1 MLQLFIAEVLIGSVG
16 VFAHEG
22 GQDPITTVFFRCV
35 FGSAFVLAWGIARGQ
50 LRGVFGDS
58 ALLRAAV
65 LSGVLLVL
73 NWVALFAGMARSS
86 IGVATLV
93 YHFFPFAMIVIA
105 AVFFGERAHA
115 ADLAWT
121 ALAFVGVAC
130 AADPLKLFAGAGADY
145 ALGIALTFVAAILC
159 GASLLLSRRIS
170 RERPL
175 LVVLVQCLAGV
186 AMLAPFADVGAVAHA
201 GPHWLWLAGLGLVH
215 SGICY
220 VLFYSGNLFFTP
232 DYGVGYAFCEGPLG
246 PCRKPEDNRVL
257 QSRPGWLTGPGH
269 QSVFEADGRSF
280 IAFHALRPGQG
291 VDRPRVLHVEELF
304 WDGDAPRSLG
314 PAAAPAAAPDAETP
328 GAGAQPG

>member
-35 FGSAFVLAWGIARGQ
+35 FGSAFLLAWGIARGQ

-220 VLFYSGNLFFTP
+220 VLFYSAYPRLPVTTIAVMAFIYPVVTLLLDYVLYARTLQPVQIAGIVLIVLGTLGVNLKWRLP
-232 DYGVGYAFCEGPLG
+232 
-246 PCRKPEDNRVL
+246 
-257 QSRPGWLTGPGH
+257 Q
-269 QSVFEADGRSF
+269 
-280 IAFHALRPGQG
+280 
-291 VDRPRVLHVEELF
+291 
-304 WDGDAPRSLG
+304 
-314 PAAAPAAAPDAETP
+314 PASART
-328 GAGAQPG
+328 

>member
-1 MLQLFIAEVLIGSVG
+1 MLFPKPHDARGAMLQLFVAEILIGSVG

-35 FGSAFVLAWGIARGQ
+35 FGSAFLMLWGLARGH
-50 LRGVFGDS
+50 LRGILRDR

-105 AVFFGERAHA
+105 AVFFGERTHA

-121 ALAFVGVAC
+121 ALAFVGVAF
-130 AADPLKLFAGAGADY
+130 AADPLKLFAGAGPAY
-145 ALGIALTFVAAILC
+145 AFGIALTFVAAVLC

-170 RERPL
+170 RERPF
-175 LVVLVQCLAGV
+175 LVVLVQCLTGV
-186 AMLAPFADVGAVAHA
+186 AMLAPFADVAVVAHA

-220 VLFYSGNLFFTP
+220 VLFYSAYPRLPVTTIAVMAFIYPVVTLLLDYVLYGRTLQPVQFAGIALIVLGTLGVNLKWRWP
-232 DYGVGYAFCEGPLG
+232 
-246 PCRKPEDNRVL
+246 
-257 QSRPGWLTGPGH
+257 RPASARG
-269 QSVFEADGRSF
+269 
-280 IAFHALRPGQG
+280 
-291 VDRPRVLHVEELF
+291 
-304 WDGDAPRSLG
+304 
-314 PAAAPAAAPDAETP
+314 
-328 GAGAQPG
+328 

>member
-1 MLQLFIAEVLIGSVG
+1 MTATTPCRANSAVLQLFIAEVLIGSVG

-22 GQDPITTVFFRCV
+22 GQDPITTVFFRCL
-35 FGSAFVLAWGIARGQ
+35 FGSAFLVAWGVARGQ
-50 LRGVFGDS
+50 LRGVLQDR

-121 ALAFVGVAC
+121 ALAFVGVAL
-130 AADPLKLFAGAGADY
+130 AADPLALFAGAGPAY
-145 ALGIALTFVAAILC
+145 AFGIALTFLAAILC

-170 RERPL
+170 RERPF
-175 LVVLVQCLAGV
+175 LVVLVQCLTGV
-186 AMLAPFADVGAVAHA
+186 AMLAPFADIGTVAHA

-220 VLFYSGNLFFTP
+220 VLFYSAYPRLPVTTIAVMAFFYPVVTLLLDYTLYGRTLQAVQLAGIALIVFGTLGVNLKWRF
-232 DYGVGYAFCEGPLG
+232 
-246 PCRKPEDNRVL
+246 
-257 QSRPGWLTGPGH
+257 
-269 QSVFEADGRSF
+269 
-280 IAFHALRPGQG
+280 
-291 VDRPRVLHVEELF
+291 
-304 WDGDAPRSLG
+304 
-314 PAAAPAAAPDAETP
+314 
-328 GAGAQPG
+328 AQPVSART